1 MLRFVVALALPLA
14 FFAGCSSEP
23 ELPQA
28 RCRAAGAAA
37 QLGQRLTDRSAD
49 AARMEAGAVRM
60 QVVPWHSPESKD
72 IDPQRLNIEV
82 DEKGI
87 IQRLRCG

>member
-1 MLRFVVALALPLA
+1 MMRSTVALALPLA
-14 FFAGCSSEP
+14 LLAGCSSEP
-23 ELPQA
+23 QLPDA
-28 RCRAAGAAA
+28 RCRAAGASA
-37 QLGQRLTDRSAD
+37 QLGQPLTDRTAD
-49 AARMEAGAVRM
+49 AARMNAGAVRM
-60 QVVPWHSPESKD
+60 QVVPHHSPESKD